1 MFWILS
7 SPFYGDFDDYTIYTD
22 PSKYPH
28 NPQPVM
34 PLPGN
39 APCTSPVIGS
49 VSGRNHDRESARPS
63 CEIDNVFY
71 CMLKLNKAVH

>member
-7 SPFYGDFDDYTIYTD
+7 SPFHGDFDDYTIYTD

-28 NPQPVM
+28 NAQPIS
-34 PLPGN
+34 PLPGD

-49 VSGRNHDRESARPS
+49 VSAQKTMINGPIHQAYAQS
-63 CEIDNVFY
+63 
-71 CMLKLNKAVH
+71 